1 MSICRNLM
9 INTLIVRYI
18 FDSFVKQEQEPVCD
32 AILLVQVYIEMIA
45 NWRHFR
51 YCSCLRSRSALKF
64 GRLSYLLR
72 STAGRHSMKTA
83 IHWASALPT

>member
-1 MSICRNLM
+1 MSIRRNLM
-9 INTLIVRYI
+9 INTLIMHYI
-18 FDSFVKQEQEPVCD
+18 DSFVRQEQEPVCD
-32 AILLVQVYIEMIA
+32 AILLVQVYIEIIA
-45 NWRHFR
+45 NWQHFR

-64 GRLSYLLR
+64 RRLSYLLR